1 MFPVWQYR
9 TGSVDGEPS
18 ASQLELF
25 LARMTNSRLKYSTAL
40 AAQWLLLTLSGCA
53 ALAPLPTWSDV
64 AMPYQFERF
73 TRPGPVA
80 GVMAKVDL
88 TDPRVEVR
96 VVLAD
101 ETDPDGAGPCVGQ
114 LDTTSNAAR
123 GHDFAIT
130 LNASFFAAPNPRVMT
145 EKRIPYFV
153 GNCGI
158 PEGWHVSA
166 GKVMTRPTKESLRD
180 VLVVHRDGKV
190 TLHERALELPADT
203 RYAVSGSAIVVQGGQ
218 VVARPSAAARHPRSA
233 VGLSADGRTLLMVAV
248 DGRQDHSRGVTL
260 EELGV
265 LMQSLGAHHALN
277 LDGGGSTALVVKD
290 PASGVFAIANQLSD
304 TSIGFP
310 TLKIERPVV
319 DVIGIV
325 VR

>member
-1 MFPVWQYR
+1 
-9 TGSVDGEPS
+9 
-18 ASQLELF
+18 
-25 LARMTNSRLKYSTAL
+25 MTNQLFRKLVIL
-40 AAQWLLLTLSGCA
+40 AGQLIVAASSGCA
-53 ALAPLPTWSDV
+53 TLPPAPEWSGAAL
-64 AMPYQFERF
+64 PYLLERF

-80 GVMAKVDL
+80 GVVARVDL
-88 TDPRVEVR
+88 ADPRVEVK
-96 VVLAD
+96 VALAD

-123 GHDFAIT
+123 RHDFAIT
-130 LNASFFAAPNPRVMT
+130 LNASFFAAPNPRVMK

-166 GKVMTRPTKESLRD
+166 GKVMTRPTNESLRD
-180 VLVVHRDGKV
+180 VFVVHRDGKV
-190 TLHERALELPADT
+190 TLHERAFELPADT

-218 VVARPSAAARHPRSA
+218 VVARPSAAARHPRSS

-304 TSIGFP
+304 ASIGFP
-310 TLKIERPVV
+310 ALKIERPVV